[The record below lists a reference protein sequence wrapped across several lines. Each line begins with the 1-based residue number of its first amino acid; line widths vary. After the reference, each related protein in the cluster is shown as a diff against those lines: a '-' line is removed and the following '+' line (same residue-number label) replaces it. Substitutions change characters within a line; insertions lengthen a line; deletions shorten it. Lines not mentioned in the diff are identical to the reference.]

1 MSARRFPF
9 VIAMETV
16 IVTDETDVANKAE
29 IALETEDEVLEIE
42 PGQKLRVEI
51 LAADRLIF
59 DEGKYRLIYGDAVID
74 FKLVFDEVR

>member
-1 MSARRFPF
+1 MPGRVPF

-16 IVTDETDVANKAE
+16 IVTDEKDEANKAE
-29 IALETEDEVLEIE
+29 MALETEDEVLEIE

-59 DEGKYRLIYGDAVID
+59 DEGKYRLIYGDAEID
-74 FKLVFDEVR
+74 FKLVFEEVW

>member
-1 MSARRFPF
+1 M
-9 VIAMETV
+9 
-16 IVTDETDVANKAE
+16 TDETDVANKAE

-59 DEGKYRLIYGDAVID
+59 DEGKYRLIYGDAEID
-74 FKLVFDEVR
+74 FKLVFDEV

>member
-1 MSARRFPF
+1 
-9 VIAMETV
+9 METV

-59 DEGKYRLIYGDAVID
+59 D
-74 FKLVFDEVR
+74 